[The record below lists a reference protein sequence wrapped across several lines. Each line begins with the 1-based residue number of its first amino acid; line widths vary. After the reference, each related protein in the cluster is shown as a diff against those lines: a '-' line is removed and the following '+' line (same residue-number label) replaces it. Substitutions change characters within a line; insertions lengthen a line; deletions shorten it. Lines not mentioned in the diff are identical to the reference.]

1 VSDPTQRSPLAALER
16 LVADLER
23 ARRRAA
29 AEVPYSPAWAAIIE
43 EVEELERRAV
53 ILGSVVGR
61 YPSAQGDPPPA

>member
-1 VSDPTQRSPLAALER
+1 M
-16 LVADLER
+16 ADLER

-61 YPSAQGDPPPA
+61 YPSSQGDPPPA